1 MFSRFFFISS
11 DFIKAI
17 FVICFAEIEP
27 TSCRNFHS
35 INNYIF
41 MTDIKIFSWIIP
53 LYSSFLCISIIS
65 KIIWNIKIVSVC
77 HQISCKKFDFI
88 KISFFRSVF
97 VKTASISINEKAR
110 MHTQHTK
117 FPWWMRGVFHH
128 SMLLFLCSPMSS
140 DGGDWC
146 VCFDWNRNTAQAN
159 YQRIFEPF
167 SADWAYSLGNFP
179 STKQKLRKK
188 NAWSFLPPFPLHK
201 NSPKM
206 NVFCTLLRIFH
217 TRNTFHNHT
226 AVEDRFFK
234 VIIVQSQPSPFDFY
248 KFRWIS
254 N

>member
-1 MFSRFFFISS
+1 
-11 DFIKAI
+11 
-17 FVICFAEIEP
+17 
-27 TSCRNFHS
+27 
-35 INNYIF
+35 

-88 KISFFRSVF
+88 KIPFFRSVF

-128 SMLLFLCSPMSS
+128 SMLLFLWSPMSS

-167 SADWAYSLGNFP
+167 SAGWLSLFTGKFP
-179 STKQKLRKK
+179 INKAKIAKEK
-188 NAWSFLPPFPLHK
+188 P
-201 NSPKM
+201 M
-206 NVFCTLLRIFH
+206 
-217 TRNTFHNHT
+217 
-226 AVEDRFFK
+226 
-234 VIIVQSQPSPFDFY
+234 IISAALSVA
-248 KFRWIS
+248 
-254 N
+254 